1 MDYTEHLHSEL
12 EDPESFGSFMHRKIR
27 ILEEAQ
33 ECELRRYDL
42 YLKTSD
48 LKEENKKL
56 KEQLDE
62 QYEFSHYKQ
71 AKEYEKLKADI
82 TLHPDFKALVEFAMA
97 EPERQR
103 VAHQEAGTALDYTAS
118 SSSVVES
125 SHNKFSNK

>member
-1 MDYTEHLHSEL
+1 MSHTEQLHSEITEL
-12 EDPESFGSFMHRKIR
+12 KQTIR
-27 ILEEAQ
+27 HQKDIIDEVEQ
-33 ECELRRYDL
+33 
-42 YLKTSD
+42 K

-103 VAHQEAGTALDYTAS
+103 VAHQEAGTALDYIAS
-118 SSSVVES
+118 SSSVVLS
-125 SHNKFSNK
+125 SSNKFSNK

>member
-1 MDYTEHLHSEL
+1 MSHTEQLQSEL
-12 EDPESFGSFMHRKIR
+12 EDPESFGSFMYRKIR
-27 ILEEAQ
+27 ILEE
-33 ECELRRYDL
+33 
-42 YLKTSD
+42 
-48 LKEENKKL
+48 ENKAL

-103 VAHQEAGTALDYTAS
+103 VAHQEAGTALDYIAS

-125 SHNKFSNK
+125 SSNKFSNK